1 MIYQENNHYLFIL
14 GDPVGKQEAIFP
26 FLKTLVSKANQ
37 LGKRIVF
44 YQASTQYLSF
54 YNDLNC
60 EFFKLEKKQS
70 LIYLSFHYQ
79 GRRREGLEQH

>member
-44 YQASTQYLSF
+44 IKLPHSTLVF
-54 YNDLNC
+54 
-60 EFFKLEKKQS
+60 
-70 LIYLSFHYQ
+70 IMI
-79 GRRREGLEQH
+79 